1 MPTATIHKHPWTT
14 NDLVPQC
21 VLTREVAK
29 CFQLKVGRATV
40 TLTSVTQTH
49 PWTTQWRSIATRT
62 VYIDNMS
69 T

>member
-1 MPTATIHKHPWTT
+1 MPTATIDKHPWTT

-49 PWTTQWRSIATRT
+49 P
-62 VYIDNMS
+62 
-69 T
+69 